1 VAIPASPQDQRD
13 LIGGRAVGL
22 HPVERWI
29 CCQLGAREHYAV
41 ARALHRH
48 GALELLLT
56 DAWVRPNDL
65 LGRGKAGLRARFHA
79 DLATAEVYAPNA
91 SNIAFE
97 LRSRLAGLRGWDL
110 IMARNNW
117 FQKVTVKGISRNAV
131 GGTIPVVMAY
141 SYAALDILRSA
152 RARGWRTVLAQIDP
166 GPVEEQIVARLHE
179 EDRGLCANWQPA
191 PKEYW
196 ASWREECAV
205 ADRVVV
211 NSTWS
216 EAALRE
222 EGVPAEKLRTIPL
235 AYDARSDAEAFR
247 REYPP
252 AFTHSRP
259 LRVLF
264 LGQIN
269 LRKGIGPLLGAIRLL
284 RGEPIEF
291 TLAGNTQAAIP
302 ADLRDDARV
311 KWVGSVP
318 REQTKQFYRDA
329 DLFVFPTFSDGF
341 GLTQLEA
348 QAWGLPIV
356 TTRFCGKVVEDD
368 RNGWLLPDVTP
379 DAIAKAIRRAR
390 ENPSRLQE
398 MSARAA
404 PAEAFGLERV
414 GRQWLDVF
422 D

>member
-1 VAIPASPQDQRD
+1 MRGPAGAILSAALPSDGEALPA
-13 LIGGRAVGL
+13 
-22 HPVERWI
+22 RWV

-41 ARALHRH
+41 ARALHRQ

-65 LGRGKAGLRARFHA
+65 LGRAKASLRARFHSDLGRA
-79 DLATAEVYAPNA
+79 DVDGHTTA
-91 SNIAFE
+91 NIAFE

-110 IMARNNW
+110 IMARNAW
-117 FQKVTVKGISRNAV
+117 FQQIAVERISRV
-131 GGTIPVVMAY
+131 SSGGAGPVVMAY

-166 GPVEEQIVARLHE
+166 GPVEERIVSRLHA
-179 EDRGLCANWQPA
+179 EDHGYRANWQPA

-196 ASWREECAV
+196 ANWREECAV
-205 ADRVVV
+205 ADRIVV
-211 NSTWS
+211 NSAWS
-216 EAALRE
+216 EAALLE
-222 EGVPAEKLRTIPL
+222 EGVPAEKLRIIPL
-235 AYDARSDAEAFR
+235 AYEAPGDAKAFR

-252 AFTHSRP
+252 AFNHSRP

-269 LRKGIGPLLGAIRLL
+269 LRKGIGPLLQAITLL
-284 RGEPIEF
+284 RSEPIEF
-291 TLAGNTQAAIP
+291 TLAGDTQVEIP
-302 ADLRDDARV
+302 AELRHDARV
-311 KWVGSVP
+311 RWVGSVP
-318 REQTKQFYRDA
+318 REQTQRFYRDA

-348 QAWGLPIV
+348 QSWRLPII
-356 TTRFCGKVVEDD
+356 TTSFCGKVVEDG

-379 DAIAKAIRRAR
+379 DAIAQAIRRAR
-390 ENPSRLQE
+390 ESPTKLQE
-398 MSARAA
+398 MSASAA
-404 PAEAFGLERV
+404 PTETFSLDRV
-414 GRQWLDVF
+414 GCQWLGVF